1 MILSFLLFVAK
12 TENLLHKATKKK
24 P

>member
-12 TENLLHKATKKK
+12 TEKFTT
-24 P
+24 